1 MTGVI
6 KWLGSDKLSDLMDG
20 VFGSLDNIF
29 PNATTADYCD
39 LISWVMSNGL
49 PSDIG
54 GLLEGKL
61 PSDLVPWLS
70 GVLNP
75 ERNQSPTRTRTLT
88 IISTISS
95 TRNGTAAHKSPRA

>member
-49 PSDIG
+49 PSDMG

-61 PSDLVPWLS
+61 PATWFPGYPVYSIRS
-70 GVLNP
+70 AINHQHG
-75 ERNQSPTRTRTLT
+75 RTRITT
-88 IISTISS
+88 IIWTISS
-95 TRNGTAAHKSPRA
+95 TLNSATLL